1 MAHPDIL
8 LIGHV
13 TCDLSSADPQSDHR
27 LGGTVSFAAV
37 TAVRLGR
44 APTII
49 TRAAPSTDLS
59 GLPAEAEVR
68 VLPSP
73 TTTTFA
79 NVYTEQGRVQTCYA
93 RALPITANDID
104 GPLRRP
110 RAVLLGPLVNEIG
123 PDVAG
128 IFDDTTLVV
137 AVPQGWMRRWDDTG
151 RVYSKRW
158 DDVAEVLPFVDVL
171 VLSQE
176 DIDHDLSRLE
186 PFFEHVP
193 LVVLT
198 ESRDGSTLYRRL
210 GRGAIVETKVPP
222 REAQEI
228 DPTGAGDI
236 FATAFM
242 IRLQETG
249 DPVQSARFANV
260 TASFGVERVGMA
272 GIPSRE
278 EVLAYMR
285 EHPFPATGD
294 RVARAHRAAHA
305 MAPRGR
311 LRDGPAWRR
320 SLPGA
325 RGRP

>member
-13 TCDLSSADPQSDHR
+13 TCDRSSADPQSDYR

-44 APTII
+44 SPTII

-59 GLPAEAEVR
+59 ALPAEAEVR

-73 TTTTFA
+73 TTTTFV
-79 NVYTEQGRVQTCYA
+79 NVYTERGRVQYCHA
-93 RALPITANDID
+93 QALPITAGDID
-104 GPLRRP
+104 GPLRRS

-128 IFDDTTLVV
+128 IFDETTLVV
-137 AVPQGWMRRWDDTG
+137 AAPQGWMRRWDDTG
-151 RVYSKRW
+151 RVHSKQW
-158 DDVAEVLPFVDVL
+158 DDAHEILPFVDAL

-176 DIDHDLSRLE
+176 DIDHDLSRIE

-193 LVVLT
+193 LVVVT
-198 ESRDGSTLYRRL
+198 ECRNGSTLYQRL
-210 GRGAIVETKVPP
+210 GRGVLVGTKVPP

-228 DPTGAGDI
+228 DPTGAGDV

-242 IRLQETG
+242 IRLEETG

-260 TASFGVERVGMA
+260 TASFSVEQVGMA
-272 GIPSRE
+272 GIPDRR
-278 EVLAYMR
+278 EVLEYMR
-285 EHPFPATGD
+285 EHPVAATEVRG
-294 RVARAHRAAHA
+294 ARARRATYA
-305 MAPRGR
+305 MAPRAR
-311 LRDGPAWRR
+311 LRDGPARR
-320 SLPGA
+320 RPLPGA